1 MPAPVGAVIVIV
13 PVGVVH
19 VGCVVTLAV
28 GCAGDDGAVLTT
40 RPLNTGDTHPLLF
53 FALTE

>member
-13 PVGVVH
+13 PVAVAH

-28 GCAGDDGAVLTT
+28 GCTGDDGAALTT
-40 RPLNTGDTHPLLF
+40 SPVSAAELPQLLL
-53 FALTE
+53 AVTE

>member
-19 VGCVVTLAV
+19 VGCVVTVAV
-28 GCAGDDGAVLTT
+28 GCAGEKFSVTATMLEAGTLQVPF
-40 RPLNTGDTHPLLF
+40 PLI
-53 FALTE
+53 AA

>member
-1 MPAPVGAVIVIV
+1 MPAPVGAVTVIV

-28 GCAGDDGAVLTT
+28 GCAGDDGAAFTT
-40 RPLNTGDTHPLLF
+40 SPVSAAELPQLLP
-53 FALTE
+53 AVTE

>member
-28 GCAGDDGAVLTT
+28 GCAGDDGAALIPIVCGEDTQPIPSFTT
-40 RPLNTGDTHPLLF
+40 I
-53 FALTE
+53 